1 MSSVVS
7 LPINRV
13 PIGGKSSLGEFPR
26 ALRVGNTLFIGAQ
39 LREAT
44 EAKPDVAERTHSTFQ
59 EMVSALDSSGMT
71 MANLVKLHTYYV
83 YEGEGS
89 EVTKYWERMTDVRLK
104 YLANPGPA
112 ATALRVQGVPS
123 TDNLITVDGIAVVDE
138 PVKRLMP
145 AHAWDWSIPTPF
157 SQGWLVGNKIYV
169 GGQLSA
175 DRKGKAVA
183 PWDALEQ
190 TKNTLEFIRHVLL
203 EGGSSWNDVVTLKVA
218 YRHDGRDEEA
228 NKQLQVI
235 LDLIRQTLPSPGP
248 AITCIGVD
256 LLYEGLVLEID
267 AVAVIGGKRE
277 NITAAGSEDWQQ
289 LPGFTPAVRVDD
301 EVYVSAAS
309 APGGASLVAQAESS
323 MERFL
328 RTLVAAEARPEDL
341 VKLNVF
347 YRSDAKTQAAD
358 AEEIS
363 RIVAEYLPGKRPVLS
378 VICVPG
384 LPLAGQRVQIDG
396 VAIVPDAS

>member
-1 MSSVVS
+1 MSSVIP

-13 PIGGKSSLGEFPR
+13 PVGGKSFFGDFPS
-26 ALRVGNTLFIGAQ
+26 ALRVGNTLYIGAQ
-39 LREAT
+39 LRAGEVSPP
-44 EAKPDVAERTHSTFQ
+44 EVAERTHCTFQ
-59 EMVSALDSSGMT
+59 EMISALDSTGMT

-89 EVTKYWERMTDVRLK
+89 EVTRYWERMTNVRLK

-123 TDNLITVDGIAVVDE
+123 NEDLICVDGIAVVNE
-138 PVKRLMP
+138 PVTRLMP

-157 SQGWLVGNKIYV
+157 SQGWLVDNKIYV

-183 PWDALEQ
+183 PWDAVEQ

-203 EGGSSWNDVVTLKVA
+203 EGGGSLDDVVTLKVA
-218 YRHDGRDEEA
+218 YRHNGLDEEA
-228 NKQLQVI
+228 NKQLEVI
-235 LDLIRQTLPSPGP
+235 LELIRQTLPSPGP
-248 AITCIGVD
+248 AITCIGVE

-267 AVAVIGGKRE
+267 AVAVIDGKRE
-277 NITAAGSEDWQQ
+277 HITAAGSEDWQQ
-289 LPGFTPAVRVDD
+289 LPGFTPAIRVND
-301 EVYVSAAS
+301 EVYVGAAC

-328 RTLVAAEARPEDL
+328 RTLAAAQASPEDL

-347 YRSDAKTQAAD
+347 YRSDAKAQAGD
-358 AEEIS
+358 AEEIA

-378 VICVPG
+378 IICLPG

-396 VAIVPDAS
+396 VAVVPNAA